1 VGVFSISKPTP
12 FIDLPPLTKLIEW
25 SWYKVRCILFIL
37 SRDESRS
44 FIQAYPIS
52 QTLTVNRP
60 PRPAEPVPSLDHYYT
75 TPNLYDAQNETT
87 SFSTNAD
94 VIPRLGT
101 LKSQKKNQVDKK
113 MDAESQAPVPVS
125 IPNPKPGNE
134 TDDYYDKVFDDGYDR
149 PKSIKVDMKEGGV
162 KQGGVKQTYTDG
174 YDRPR
179 SLATELSAPP
189 DSGSLKKTESLFEV
203 RDELRTINHFA
214 GTTFPRPA
222 QSSTELA
229 SNPLYD
235 PRFRR
240 DFV

>member
-1 VGVFSISKPTP
+1 
-12 FIDLPPLTKLIEW
+12 
-25 SWYKVRCILFIL
+25 VRCILFIL

-134 TDDYYDKVFDDGYDR
+134 TNDYYDRVFEDGYDW
-149 PKSIKVDMKEGGV
+149 PKSIKVDLKVANESS
-162 KQGGVKQTYTDG
+162 VKQTYTDG

-179 SLATELSAPP
+179 SFATELSAPP

-203 RDELRTINHFA
+203 RDELHTI
-214 GTTFPRPA
+214 PRPA
-222 QSSTELA
+222 KSSLELA

-240 DFV
+240 DI